1 MPNHIKILAEKIT
14 KKQRSRPGEGKGRK
28 GEGNRNSEKPR
39 GTERKKIERMG
50 MKGKE
55 FLE

>member
-1 MPNHIKILAEKIT
+1 MPNHINILAEKIT

-39 GTERKKIERMG
+39 GRERKKIERMG